1 MESRIAVISI
11 IVENSDS
18 VECLNRILHEYGIY
32 IIGRMG
38 IPYRERGVNI
48 ISVAIDAPLDVIN
61 ALTGKIGRLN
71 GISAKAVCSNAQ
83 ISEAAD
89 LRGKKHADR
98 ETGQDSGRK
107 KYSASGT
114 GRASDNG

>member
-38 IPYRERGVNI
+38 IPYRQRGISI
-48 ISVAIDAPLDVIN
+48 ISVAIDAPLDIIN
-61 ALTGKIGRLN
+61 ALTGKIGQLA
-71 GISAKAVCSNAQ
+71 GVSAKTV
-83 ISEAAD
+83 
-89 LRGKKHADR
+89 
-98 ETGQDSGRK
+98 
-107 KYSASGT
+107 YSKA
-114 GRASDNG
+114 

>member
-38 IPYRERGVNI
+38 IPYRQRGISI
-48 ISVAIDAPLDVIN
+48 ISVAIDAPLDIISTDQEN
-61 ALTGKIGRLN
+61 WPAQGFQQNSLFESLEEMKIY
-71 GISAKAVCSNAQ
+71 GISRV
-83 ISEAAD
+83 AD
-89 LRGKKHADR
+89 
-98 ETGQDSGRK
+98 T
-107 KYSASGT
+107 
-114 GRASDNG
+114 

>member
-38 IPYRERGVNI
+38 IPYRQSGNRCTSGYNQCTDRKNWPAGRGFSKN
-48 ISVAIDAPLDVIN
+48 SLFES
-61 ALTGKIGRLN
+61 LEEMKIY
-71 GISAKAVCSNAQ
+71 GISRV
-83 ISEAAD
+83 AD
-89 LRGKKHADR
+89 
-98 ETGQDSGRK
+98 T
-107 KYSASGT
+107 
-114 GRASDNG
+114 

>member
-38 IPYRERGVNI
+38 IPYRQKGLNI
-48 ISVAIDAPLDVIN
+48 INVVLDAPMNVISG
-61 ALTGKIGRLN
+61 LSGRL
-71 GISAKAVCSNAQ
+71 GRLEGVTAKAVYSRAD
-83 ISEAAD
+83 ISQK
-89 LRGKKHADR
+89 GN
-98 ETGQDSGRK
+98 ET
-107 KYSASGT
+107 
-114 GRASDNG
+114 